1 MSDPAGAASG
11 SKSLEAIWTRL
22 VIDPPADRLVRPL
35 ARLPWV
41 TPNRITLAAGLLAL
55 ASAAAFV
62 TGQLVLG
69 AVLFQLRFLVDCLD
83 GRLARIRGT
92 ATVWGASFDL
102 AVDVVG
108 ISLNYAAL
116 ASYLVGAGD
125 ADPLLLAGI
134 VTANGLYLW
143 TLAHR
148 KSLPGGGQHDWIA
161 TGSRQA
167 ELGSNA
173 SLWGRY
179 VARMA
184 RWGMVPTP
192 YAVEVEALALTLL
205 PLGAAL
211 AGVSWP
217 VVWGLWLATAFYVVA
232 SLLNI
237 YRTWRLASA
246 LDRERADSRERID
259 REPEA

>member
-1 MSDPAGAASG
+1 MSDRRAAVG
-11 SKSLEAIWTRL
+11 GKPLEAIWTRL
-22 VIDPPADRLVRPL
+22 VIDPPADRLIRPL
-35 ARLPWV
+35 AKLSWI
-41 TPNRITLAAGLLAL
+41 TPNRITFAAGLLAL
-55 ASAAAFV
+55 ASAGAFV
-62 TGQLVLG
+62 AGQLAFA

-116 ASYLVGAGD
+116 ASYLVSTDA
-125 ADPLLLAGI
+125 ADPLLIAGI
-134 VTANGLYLW
+134 VTANGLHLW

-148 KSLPGGGQHDWIA
+148 KSLPGGAQHDWLE
-161 TGSRQA
+161 TGNRQA
-167 ELGSNA
+167 ELGERA
-173 SLWGRY
+173 SLSGRY
-179 VARMA
+179 VAMMA
-184 RWGMVPTP
+184 RHGMVPTP
-192 YAVEVEALALTLL
+192 YAVEMEALALTLL

-211 AGVSWP
+211 TSTEWP
-217 VVWGLWLATAFYVVA
+217 VVWGLWLATAFYAAA

-246 LDRERADSRERID
+246 LDRAAVRAPAEKERDE
-259 REPEA
+259 